1 MAKESSAPRAGV
13 CGGGWA
19 AAQGLG
25 RAPDVHGGGL
35 CDAQLLPQS

>member
-1 MAKESSAPRAGV
+1 MAKESLPLEQV
-13 CGGGWA
+13 CGGWA

-35 CDAQLLPQS
+35 CDAQLRPQS